1 MAWLALLLFTGCGD
15 GHPPRY
21 SAGGTAKLADGT
33 PLAGGRVEFQLANSL
48 SAPNAWATI
57 QPNGS
62 FQLGTF
68 KEGDGALEGEYQVLI
83 VPPSPP
89 RDRNWEQGL
98 LDGTPNAAN
107 VPRIDPRYRRFETSG
122 LKFTV
127 SRDSSKN
134 QFQIIVEPPSPIGK
148 K

>member
-68 KEGDGALEGEYQVLI
+68 KEGDGALDRGFSMGRPTRPTCLGSTPAI
-83 VPPSPP
+83 AASRPP
-89 RDRNWEQGL
+89 D
-98 LDGTPNAAN
+98 
-107 VPRIDPRYRRFETSG
+107 
-122 LKFTV
+122 
-127 SRDSSKN
+127 
-134 QFQIIVEPPSPIGK
+134 
-148 K
+148 